1 MTLRKFLV
9 LSVAAIGIAAAPAV
23 VTPSLV
29 AVQAA
34 GQAEQSA
41 RTLVENLGQEAV
53 KLLSNKELDATA
65 KRKGFDELVSRDFN
79 MRLIGRFVLGRHW
92 RKATDDQK
100 AEYQDLFKH
109 YIIATYQKRIGEY
122 SGENLKIIKA
132 KPINKKEILV
142 NSQII
147 RPAGPPIKLDWRVRN
162 HKDGSQKIVDIVVE
176 NVSMAITHRDEF
188 SAVISKNGGNVDG
201 LIETLRK
208 HIAAAEG

>member
-1 MTLRKFLV
+1 MTLRKFLL

-23 VTPSLV
+23 VTPSLIT
-29 AVQAA
+29 VQAA
-34 GQAEQSA
+34 GQAEQNA

-53 KLLSNKELDATA
+53 KLLSNKDLDAAA
-65 KRKGFDELVSRDFN
+65 KRQGFDQLVSRDFN

-100 AEYQDLFKH
+100 SEYQKLFKR

-122 SGENLKIIKA
+122 SGENLKIVKA

-147 RPAGPPIKLDWRVRN
+147 RPAGPPIKLDWRVRK